1 MERRAIFDQIVVGPL
16 RSSNQPQYR
25 VISCTAWRVHT
36 RCYTTYDPTSVARRA
51 RTSMRPLGPSLGAGG
66 GSVGS
71 VPRRLVSHIFSKD
84 HSTVDRSG
92 VAAARLAGLPAR
104 KPVRLK
110 TLTPPPPG
118 ARAPAHV
125 LSCTRTH
132 RHPRQRQRFVR
143 HLGEASPGPWPGPI
157 GPLSG

>member
-36 RCYTTYDPTSVARRA
+36 RCYTTYDPTSVARQA
-51 RTSMRPLGPSLGAGG
+51 RTSMRPLG
-66 GSVGS
+66 
-71 VPRRLVSHIFSKD
+71 
-84 HSTVDRSG
+84 
-92 VAAARLAGLPAR
+92 
-104 KPVRLK
+104 
-110 TLTPPPPG
+110 G
-118 ARAPAHV
+118 ARAADPLVRFRDDSFLISSQKTTRLSTGPV
-125 LSCTRTH
+125 LRPLAWRACPRVNPYVSKLSHPLPQAPQGARPCTFMYTYTH